1 MAPGIA
7 SLTLHRQQVACRR
20 RLWRS
25 CAAQVYKR
33 VPLGWARVG
42 HKRLIFLDELAEIQ
56 PLVTAG
62 GIGVLCSSSKGDLPT
77 SPALEDLLNAGQGFG
92 GTFKGPGVGQ
102 ENAAYPFDLQSRS
115 LLLMRGL

>member
-1 MAPGIA
+1 M
-7 SLTLHRQQVACRR
+7 ACRR

-33 VPLGWARVG
+33 VPGGWASVG

-62 GIGVLCSSSKGDLPT
+62 GIGVQCSSRKGDLPT

-92 GTFKGPGVGQ
+92 GSFKGLGVGQ
-102 ENAAYPFDLQSRS
+102 GNAASDSPMLYSCQA
-115 LLLMRGL
+115 GLTDSNTQANVFA